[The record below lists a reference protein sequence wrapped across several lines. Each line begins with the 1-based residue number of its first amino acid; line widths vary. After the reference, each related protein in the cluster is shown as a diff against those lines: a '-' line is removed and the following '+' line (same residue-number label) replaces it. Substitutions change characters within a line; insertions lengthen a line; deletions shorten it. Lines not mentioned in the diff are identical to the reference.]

1 MKKITLLF
9 LNLVFCF
16 TLFAQINIDW
26 QSNSVGAEQM
36 KFMLHW
42 ELLTA
47 VL

>member
-26 QSNSVGAEQM
+26 QSNSGGSGADEIYAV
-36 KFMLHW
+36 